1 MLQFLTCYFQK
12 QCMNEVNTARRCHAK
27 ITTPEG
33 NWAKLIDLPIQKNH
47 VENSDI
53 DHDHQN
59 AFIRNN
65 DSYSISIQNSI
76 HIEQKILCNGML
88 WNSCVYLMLHKIIND
103 ANYISAISISF
114 MMNQTFKLEYTRHKA
129 SKDIILLQVIRAQK
143 TARRLQMT
151 QSLFLNLQPSYNF
164 TKEEIH

>member
-1 MLQFLTCYFQK
+1 
-12 QCMNEVNTARRCHAK
+12 MNEVNTARRCHAK

-47 VENSDI
+47 VDI

-88 WNSCVYLMLHKIIND
+88 
-103 ANYISAISISF
+103 
-114 MMNQTFKLEYTRHKA
+114 
-129 SKDIILLQVIRAQK
+129 
-143 TARRLQMT
+143 
-151 QSLFLNLQPSYNF
+151 
-164 TKEEIH
+164 